1 MHDLIWTSNL
11 TSNKTLSVRE
21 TLPFPPKKS
30 STKPNLRLTHK
41 RVGKYR
47 IEACST
53 HWWSRERRNE
63 EVKYRRFIRRVALL
77 PIRCVCTRAR
87 IPWNTL
93 SRMNNVSGRA
103 DSARHGPTFRR
114 PGPNIDGRAC
124 ACTRAILPSAGW
136 GEVGPSNVVYT
147 GRANIARTRV
157 TPRFEICRVVATCG

>member
-1 MHDLIWTSNL
+1 M
-11 TSNKTLSVRE
+11 
-21 TLPFPPKKS
+21 
-30 STKPNLRLTHK
+30 NLRLTHK
-41 RVGKYR
+41 RVKYR
-47 IEACST
+47 ILKLVRSSMERGEKS
-53 HWWSRERRNE
+53 SRDE

-93 SRMNNVSGRA
+93 SRMNNVSDRA
-103 DSARHGPTFRR
+103 DSARHSPTFRR

-124 ACTRAILPSAGW
+124 ACTRAILFDR
-136 GEVGPSNVVYT
+136 VGGGAEPGNVYT